1 MSPPRPF
8 IPRKKTLSAED
19 QALWAEFARNLRV
32 MPGRALPP
40 RPEPAKP
47 AAPAPPQAAAVSAAP
62 PKHVIANHHL
72 TAGIAPA
79 GLDRASWQ
87 RFAAAKLPIE
97 SRLDLHGRT
106 VEAAFHALTHFL
118 TRARTH
124 GTRHV
129 EIVTGL
135 GTGER
140 GGAIRHELPFWL
152 NLPSLRPHILAVTY
166 SNARNQGAVRLLLRR

>member
-1 MSPPRPF
+1 
-8 IPRKKTLSAED
+8 
-19 QALWAEFARNLRV
+19 
-32 MPGRALPP
+32 
-40 RPEPAKP
+40 
-47 AAPAPPQAAAVSAAP
+47 
-62 PKHVIANHHL
+62 
-72 TAGIAPA
+72 
-79 GLDRASWQ
+79 
-87 RFAAAKLPIE
+87 
-97 SRLDLHGRT
+97 